1 MTRRRDARAEDDPA
15 LRLLASS
22 FAPVCTLVGKT
33 WSLHLEKVVRVDP
46 EENLRMI
53 ADSVAFLVG
62 EGKRVIYDAEHFFD
76 AWRSDRDY
84 ALRCVRAAYE
94 AGAENVTLCDTNGAS
109 LPHEVAEAVRAVAA
123 TGIPVGIH
131 TPQRRRVRRGEL
143 ARRGR
148 RGRRARAGHAQR
160 LRRALRQ
167 REPDLDRPQPPAQA
181 GPRLPAR
188 AGGPDRGLAPAGRA
202 AEPHARPERA
212 LRRQER
218 VRAQGRDAHRRRRR
232 GPGHVRAHRPRR
244 GRQRAR
250 GARLR
255 AVGQGHADRPRR
267 RLAGARGRRPRRRAR
282 QGARAPRLPVRG
294 RRRLAGPADP
304 QRDRRATCR
313 CSAWSPGA

>member
-15 LRLLASS
+15 LRLLASC

-76 AWRSDRDY
+76 AWRGDRDY

-109 LPHEVAEAVRAVAA
+109 LPHEVAEAVREVAA
-123 TGIPVGIH
+123 TGHPGRH
-131 TPQRRRVRRGEL
+131 PLPQRRGVRRREL

-148 RGRRARAGHAQR
+148 RGRGARAGHAQR

-188 AGGPDRGLAPAGRA
+188 AGGADRGLAPARRA
-202 AEPHARPERA
+202 AEPHAGPERA

-218 VRAQGRDAHRRRRR
+218 VRAQGRHAHRRRRGR
-232 GPGHVRAHRPRR
+232 PGDLRAHRPRR
-244 GRQRAR
+244 GRQRPR
-250 GARLR
+250 GAGLR

-267 RLAGARGRRPRRRAR
+267 RRAGRPRPPRASSSASR
-282 QGARAPRLPVRG
+282 SSSTAASSSRPPTARW
-294 RRRLAGPADP
+294 
-304 QRDRRATCR
+304 TC
-313 CSAWSPGA
+313 